1 MWSSVAFRL
10 CIMLINH
17 RNKGPLFDR
26 LPTSSNSLIPLVYLS
41 HQIHTTPICCYFH
54 RTEVQSKDA
63 SASSVETS
71 FSTPKSSF
79 VRSFSPLQL
88 LSPYLP
94 QNSIIT
100 PISCPHIGQRRSY
113 SASEIWTYSVCLPV
127 RRPQVERN
135 SSAVNSSTVARTKFP
150 FSVKCGF
157 FAMARMTGPTF
168 FF

>member
-1 MWSSVAFRL
+1 MYYAYKSQEQRTPIRSPSYLLKFTHPAR
-10 CIMLINH
+10 ILITPH
-17 RNKGPLFDR
+17 P
-26 LPTSSNSLIPLVYLS
+26 S
-41 HQIHTTPICCYFH
+41 TPICCYFH

-135 SSAVNSSTVARTKFP
+135 SSAVNSSTVARTNFP